1 MPKLFTSTKNN
12 LTPAAD
18 LHNYETAS
26 ANDFEMQQ
34 ASIAELQERCRKY
47 EEMIATLDS
56 PLREKMVR
64 ATNFRV
70 DALRDMLVQNPAYTY
85 VRVYN
90 GIDTDG
96 NHLLFMAPAGQD
108 GVSIAEDDTVW
119 LDDCCRCPP
128 MGNCNDD
135 PILAG

>member
-12 LTPAAD
+12 PKQATP
-18 LHNYETAS
+18 LYNYKAAS
-26 ANDFEMQQ
+26 ADDFEMQQ
-34 ASIAELQERCRKY
+34 ASIEELQERCRKY

-70 DALRDMLVQNPAYTY
+70 DALRDMLDQNIGYTY

-96 NHLLFMAPAGQD
+96 NHMLFMAPAGQD
-108 GVSIAEDDTVW
+108 GITIAGDDTVW
-119 LDDCCRCPP
+119 QDDCCRCPP

-135 PILAG
+135 PILGG